1 MKNQFSIPFSQ
12 PDIYKEEE
20 KAILDVLKSDWPSQG
35 KTTEKFES
43 LLSDYLSSETV
54 VVNNGSSA
62 LMAALIAHGLKPGD
76 RVVVPAFT
84 FVATSSIPK
93 ILGAKVHVADVDKTT
108 LNINLESVEELVKK
122 NNIKMVIVVNVGGL
136 TVDIEA
142 FRELSEK
149 YKFVLIED
157 AAQAFGSTY
166 KNKKIGSFDHTTI
179 FSFQTI
185 KLLTTIEGGCI
196 STRDKKIIRKIR
208 QIKDYGRNKNERY
221 VHDILGTNFRTTDL
235 QSAIGIQQ
243 LKKVEHYISRRNII
257 ANQYRK
263 KIKNVQFQEIPEY
276 CTRHPYTLFFAITKN
291 KNQRDKYVKHLINE
305 KIDARVPWRPIHMQP
320 CNPEMNNISR
330 KNAEQVFEKSFLL
343 PIYNSMTL
351 DKTRKVIESLS
362 TELK

>member
-12 PDIYKEEE
+12 PDIDKEEK

-35 KTTEKFES
+35 ETTEKFES
-43 LLSDYLSSETV
+43 LLSDYLSSDTV

-62 LMAALIAHGLKPGD
+62 LMAALLAHGLKPGD

-108 LNINLESVEELVKK
+108 LNISLESVEELVKK
-122 NNIKMVIVVNVGGL
+122 NNIKMVIVVDVGGL

-142 FRELSEK
+142 FRELSK
-149 YKFVLIED
+149 RYKFVLIED

-166 KNKKIGSFDHTTI
+166 KNKKVGSFDHTTI

-185 KLLTTIEGGCI
+185 KLLTTIEGGCV
-196 STRDKKIIRKIR
+196 STKDKKIIKRIK

-221 VHDILGTNFRTTDL
+221 VHDIIGTNFRTTDL

-243 LKKVEHYISRRNII
+243 LKKIEQYISQRKII

-263 KIKNVQFQEIPEY
+263 KIKNVKFQEIPEY
-276 CTRHPYTLFFAITKN
+276 STRHTQTLFFAITEN
-291 KNQRDKYVKHLINE
+291 ESERNKYVKHFIKK

-320 CNPEMNNISR
+320 CNPEMHNISC
-330 KNAEQVFEKSFLL
+330 KNAEQVFERSFLL

-351 DKTRKVIESLS
+351 DEASTVIDSLPS
-362 TELK
+362 ELK

>member
-12 PDIYKEEE
+12 PDIDREEK

-43 LLSDYLSSETV
+43 LLSEYISSDAV

-62 LMAALIAHGLKPGD
+62 LMAALLAHGLKPGD

-108 LNINLESVEELVKK
+108 LNVSLESVEELVKK
-122 NNIKMVIVVNVGGL
+122 NNIKIVIVVDVGGL

-142 FRELSEK
+142 FRELSKK
-149 YKFVLIED
+149 YKFVLLED

-166 KNKKIGSFDHTTI
+166 KNKKVGSFDHTTI

-196 STRDKKIIRKIR
+196 ATKDKQIIKKIR

-221 VHDILGTNFRTTDL
+221 VHDIIGTNFRTTDL

-243 LKKVEHYISRRNII
+243 LKKVERYISQRNII

-263 KIKNVQFQEIPEY
+263 KIKNVQFQEIPKY
-276 CTRHPYTLFFAITKN
+276 STRHPYTLFFAIAKN
-291 KNQRDKYVKHLINE
+291 KNERDQYVRHLIKK
-305 KIDARVPWRPIHMQP
+305 KIDARVPWRPIHIQP
-320 CNPEMNNISR
+320 CNPEMHNISC
-330 KNAEQVFEKSFLL
+330 KNTEQVFERSFLL

-351 DKTRKVIESLS
+351 DEARTVIDSLPS
-362 TELK
+362 ELK